1 MFEIFQGILKENKKT
16 DCISI
21 VVKAA
26 EAGGRASREASRE
39 ASRAESRSVQLP
51 GTHSRHGLRPG
62 R

>member
-26 EAGGRASREASRE
+26 EAGGRASRK
-39 ASRAESRSVQLP
+39 ASRAESGSVQLP

>member
-26 EAGGRASREASRE
+26 EVGVREGREV
-39 ASRAESRSVQLP
+39 SRAESGSVQLP
-51 GTHSRHGLRPG
+51 GTHSRPGLRPG
-62 R
+62 H